1 MQGNGQTGS
10 SDMIYNT
17 RMNITVLDGYYMN
30 PGDLS
35 WEGFKSIGNLKVYET
50 SQSEDIIP
58 RCIDSEAVLTNKVP
72 FTRETMERLPKLR
85 YIGVTATGYNII
97 DTKAAEEMGIIVT
110 NVPEYSTEGVAES
123 VFAHILEFT
132 HRTGLLSED
141 VHNGKWAA
149 SGHFSYFPYPLAEL
163 HGKTMGIVGMGHIG
177 MRTAEIAAAFGMAVI
192 YNSRSP
198 KPEAEE
204 KGFRQVDLK
213 TLFSES
219 DFISL
224 HVPLTEKTEN
234 MINKE
239 SLSLMKPSAILIN
252 TARGGLIDEEALAE
266 ALREKRILG
275 AGLDVLREEPP
286 INGSPLIG
294 LEECIITPHTAWSA
308 KETRQRLMNNALE
321 NLVCFMIGTP
331 KNIVR

>member
-10 SDMIYNT
+10 SDMIYNA

-50 SQSEDIIP
+50 SKSEDIIP

-110 NVPEYSTEGVAES
+110 NVPEYSTEGVVES

-141 VHNGKWAA
+141 VHNGKWVA
-149 SGHFSYFPYPLAEL
+149 SGHFC
-163 HGKTMGIVGMGHIG
+163 G
-177 MRTAEIAAAFGMAVI
+177 
-192 YNSRSP
+192 NSSSFRDGRHLQFK
-198 KPEAEE
+198 KPE
-204 KGFRQVDLK
+204 
-213 TLFSES
+213 T
-219 DFISL
+219 
-224 HVPLTEKTEN
+224 
-234 MINKE
+234 
-239 SLSLMKPSAILIN
+239 
-252 TARGGLIDEEALAE
+252 GG
-266 ALREKRILG
+266 RRKRISPSGFENTL
-275 AGLDVLREEPP
+275 LR
-286 INGSPLIG
+286 
-294 LEECIITPHTAWSA
+294 
-308 KETRQRLMNNALE
+308 
-321 NLVCFMIGTP
+321 V
-331 KNIVR
+331 

>member
-1 MQGNGQTGS
+1 
-10 SDMIYNT
+10 
-17 RMNITVLDGYYMN
+17 MNITILDGYYMN

-35 WEGFKSIGNLKVYET
+35 WEGFESVGNVTVYET
-50 SQSEDIIP
+50 TKAEDVIP
-58 RCIDSEAVLTNKVP
+58 RCLDAEAVLTNKVP

-97 DTKAAEEMGIIVT
+97 DTKAASEMGITVT

-132 HRTGLLSED
+132 QRTADLAED
-141 VHNGKWAA
+141 VRKGKWAE
-149 SGHFSYFPYPLAEL
+149 SGHFSYFPYPLEEL

-177 MRTAEIAAAFGMAVI
+177 MRTAEIASAFGMAVI

-204 KGFRQVDLK
+204 KGFKAVDLK
-213 TLFSES
+213 TLFSSS

-224 HVPLTEKTEN
+224 HVPLTPETEN
-234 MINKE
+234 MINGE
-239 SLSLMKPSAILIN
+239 SLSLMKPTAILIN
-252 TARGGLIDEEALAE
+252 TARGGLIDEEALAT
-266 ALREKRILG
+266 AIREKRLKG

-286 INGSPLIG
+286 VHGSSLIG
-294 LEECIITPHTAWSA
+294 LRECIITSHTAWSA

-321 NLVCFMIGTP
+321 NLVSFMIGTP